1 MKFLLSSLCVLLFGA
16 AFWLT
21 PAPLAAQSA
30 ADPAAAQQ
38 PLLATVDTGGV
49 RLRVRSGP
57 GVAYPIVARLND
69 GDPTIV
75 VARNEAGDWLL
86 VTAPG
91 APTGQG
97 WAAAAY
103 LRLAGSLA
111 QTPVMVDSPPSA
123 PGSAPLPAPPPAPL
137 PAPPPAPLPAP
148 TGLYGKLAVPVF
160 DASRRTYDVWTV
172 NADGSGLRQV
182 VTEASAPA
190 LSQDGS
196 LLAYRRWQVDDRGI
210 VVARA
215 DGSAPLRVT
224 DNLEDTLPSFSPD
237 GAKVAF
243 SSARE
248 SDRVS
253 RLYYAWTDAQ
263 TPRTWEWGPGGH
275 HGDDPDW
282 LRDGRI
288 FYRHYRLGD
297 IQDQLRSIS
306 SLTGLEQ
313 QTIFAAPSLHAP
325 DATDD
330 GRAVV
335 YMGADRQGNWD
346 IYRLEVVGGAVTRLT
361 SHAATDGLPVWSPNA
376 EYVAF
381 VSDRGGRWG
390 LWVMNADGSNE
401 RLIVNLPGSV
411 DGKVQFEPEYLNNG
425 WLEEQI
431 AWGM

>member
-1 MKFLLSSLCVLLFGA
+1 MRNIAIMLAALGLLLGA
-16 AFWLT
+16 GLWFA
-21 PAPLAAQSA
+21 PAPLRAQDAAP
-30 ADPAAAQQ
+30 PAPT
-38 PLLATVDTGGV
+38 PLTATVDTGGV

-69 GDPTIV
+69 GDQTIV

-123 PGSAPLPAPPPAPL
+123 PASAPLPAPP
-137 PAPPPAPLPAP
+137 PAP

-224 DNLEDTLPSFSPD
+224 DKLEDTLPSFSPD

-243 SSARE
+243 SSTRE
-248 SDRVS
+248 SDRRS
-253 RLYYAWTDAQ
+253 RLYYAWSDEQNRRA
-263 TPRTWEWGPGGH
+263 WEWGPGGLFGEH
-275 HGDDPDW
+275 PDW
-282 LRDGRI
+282 LLDGRI
-288 FYRHYRLGD
+288 FSRIYRLGET
-297 IQDQLRSIS
+297 LEELWSVS

-313 QTIFAAPSLHAP
+313 QRLFATASLHAP
-325 DATDD
+325 DATAD
-330 GRAVV
+330 GRTVV

-346 IYRLEVVGGAVTRLT
+346 IYRLEVASGAVTRLT
-361 SHAATDGLPVWSPNA
+361 NHAGADGLPVWSPNA
-376 EYVAF
+376 EYIAF

-401 RLIVNLPGSV
+401 RLIVNLPGAV
-411 DGKVQFEPEYLNNG
+411 DGRVRYEPAHLNNG
-425 WLEEQI
+425 WLEERI
-431 AWGM
+431 AWSP

>member
-1 MKFLLSSLCVLLFGA
+1 MRNIAIMLAALGLLLGFGL
-16 AFWLT
+16 WLT
-21 PAPLAAQSA
+21 PAPLHAQ
-30 ADPAAAQQ
+30 DTPPA
-38 PLLATVDTGGV
+38 LLTATVDTGGV

-57 GVAYPIVARLND
+57 GLNYPIVARLAN
-69 GDPTIV
+69 GQQTTV
-75 VARNEAGDWLL
+75 AARNEAGDWLL

-97 WAAAAY
+97 WAAAEY
-103 LRLAGSLA
+103 LRLNGSLA
-111 QTPVMVDSPPSA
+111 QTPVMVYSPPSA
-123 PGSAPLPAPPPAPL
+123 PVAASVPAPAATPAP
-137 PAPPPAPLPAP
+137 A
-148 TGLYGKLAVPVF
+148 GFYGKLAVPVF
-160 DASRRTYDVWTV
+160 DAQRRTYDVWLV
-172 NADGSGLRQV
+172 NADGTGLRQV
-182 VTEASAPA
+182 VTAASAPA
-190 LSQDGS
+190 LSADGS

-224 DNLEDTLPSFSPD
+224 ANLEDTLPSFSPD

-263 TPRTWEWGPGGH
+263 APRTWEWGPGGH

-297 IQDQLRSIS
+297 TQDQLRSIS

-313 QTIFAAPSLHAP
+313 QTLFAAPSLHAP
-325 DATDD
+325 DATGD
-330 GRAVV
+330 GRTVV

-346 IYRLEVVGGAVTRLT
+346 IYRLDVASGAVTRLT

-376 EYVAF
+376 EYIAF

-411 DGKVQFEPEYLNNG
+411 DGQVKNEPAYLTNG

-431 AWGM
+431 AWAP